1 MTVCGLT
8 SIGEELMDHE
18 HIIDTPNGRYRY
30 DAEYDCY
37 YRVYESGDLTHLSQF
52 GWIYVC
58 AVLTAICFYV
68 TLVK

>member
-1 MTVCGLT
+1 
-8 SIGEELMDHE
+8 MDNDHNL
-18 HIIDTPNGRYRY
+18 IVTANGQYRY
-30 DAEYDCY
+30 DPDYDCY
-37 YRVYESGDLTHLSQF
+37 YRVYESRDLTHWNQF